1 MSRAEGSAI
10 HRVDLLASILLAC
23 LVQICVSLELPQ
35 LAGDRTSS
43 DLDVEHG
50 DSEPDSRLQSEAR
63 AQGKDRPKLTGFSQL
78 QFLGTGTS
86 GRATE
91 TDDVFLWSVGNVT
104 QPARSPSTKIRFQR
118 DFPGVKG
125 IQGSV
130 LGPFTEADQTLV
142 DWLATTPVVLC
153 SDDVM
158 FFTASGEGLAHL
170 FVDREGAA
178 PISLL
183 HLPSY
188 CGYSV
193 KSLSEDLQVLAA
205 YDACYIIQENGSY
218 VLPLL
223 WSGSP
228 LKLSC
233 PMEMP
238 TPAPSPSSMAP
249 LVFCSP
255 YGMAVQ
261 IYEKEEDILLLGV
274 IVNGDWVP
282 FVSAE
287 CAYRI
292 NSEPEDFI
300 FFIPFVAPCA
310 TVKDDVY
317 IQLVSQQEYIL
328 LCPVPPELVHPPRFP
343 PHHTPELPQAPYQP
357 MVFLTVNSTRWFPR
371 AHLSHCP
378 SQFPSTHPSHRCR
391 PSLRLHRP
399 QRCHPSQI
407 PQAPYFPEYLS
418 APQVP
423 YFPEY
428 LPIPQVPYFPEF
440 PLHPLVPSF
449 PESPSVPQSS
459 NTVSLPVRF
468 FNVYTEEYLSLD
480 LHCPLISTPPSVS
493 PPTTPPFI
501 VPKPKVSCTSHQMIV
516 ELPPGPMSGI
526 SVKECDLPSEKQ
538 LKCGPSFPS
547 QSLCLAMGCCFSKTS
562 RACYYPMDECTQD
575 RHFVFSVPATLTDPP
590 LVTALLVAAANFT
603 CTPEVVT
610 SEYAM
615 FKIPMDGCGV
625 RRVVVG
631 KTMIYL
637 LEVVNKVHA
646 ISLNY
651 GAITRDSP
659 IRLLVECRY
668 VPGSALT
675 VSYLVK
681 TPSLGPA
688 VQTQGLFGVQLRIA
702 KDAEYSSYHPQYHQP
717 LQMLL
722 GKPLYLELRLLNA
735 PDPSLVLLV
744 HYCVAYPRSGK
755 AVWVLLYNGCPN
767 PLDPAAQQSVLLE
780 PRPPPPQSQIRRFTV
795 TTFQFLPDREF
806 KDPHEEIYFMCSTEI
821 CSPSDGPCVEGCFG
835 R

>member
-1 MSRAEGSAI
+1 MYRAEGSAI

-35 LAGDRTSS
+35 LAGDTTSS

-50 DSEPDSRLQSEAR
+50 DSAPDSRLQSEAR
-63 AQGKDRPKLTGFSQL
+63 ALGKDRPKLTGFSEL

-91 TDDVFLWSVGNVT
+91 ADDVFLWSVGNVT
-104 QPARSPSTKIRFQR
+104 QPARSPSTKVRFQR
-118 DFPGVKG
+118 HFPGVKG

-282 FVSAE
+282 FVSAD

-310 TVKDDVY
+310 TVKDEVY

-328 LCPVPPELVHPPRFP
+328 LCPAPPGLVHPPHFP

-357 MVFLTVNSTRWFPR
+357 VQYSQLPQILLHEQQPITSPLPIVVSPPGPQPQPVTQRPIDPSKHPAAESPIIPVPVPEYPSVSQVPSIPETPLAPKVPPIPEYQSASKVPSIPETTSAPMV
-371 AHLSHCP
+371 
-378 SQFPSTHPSHRCR
+378 PSTPRYQPVTQVTSVPEQQPVTQSPSLPEHPSVLQVTSVPEHQ
-391 PSLRLHRP
+391 PAP
-399 QRCHPSQI
+399 QYPVV
-407 PQAPYFPEYLS
+407 PQVPYFFGYHSVPQLPYFPEYLS

-428 LPIPQVPYFPEF
+428 LPIPQVPYFPEL

-449 PESPSVPQSS
+449 PESPSVPQCQPDKISVFLPFAHPDSIQVTDKENWLYISSVAPHCQYMIQMSQGAGVSFQSPLPACHSYLENS

-501 VPKPKVSCTSHQMIV
+501 VPKPKVSCMSHEMIV

-526 SVKECDLPSEKQ
+526 SV
-538 LKCGPSFPS
+538 
-547 QSLCLAMGCCFSKTS
+547 
-562 RACYYPMDECTQD
+562 
-575 RHFVFSVPATLTDPP
+575 
-590 LVTALLVAAANFT
+590 
-603 CTPEVVT
+603 
-610 SEYAM
+610 
-615 FKIPMDGCGV
+615 
-625 RRVVVG
+625 
-631 KTMIYL
+631 
-637 LEVVNKVHA
+637 
-646 ISLNY
+646 
-651 GAITRDSP
+651 RD
-659 IRLLVECRY
+659 
-668 VPGSALT
+668 
-675 VSYLVK
+675 VK
-681 TPSLGPA
+681 GNQINL
-688 VQTQGLFGVQLRIA
+688 
-702 KDAEYSSYHPQYHQP
+702 KDASNYCGYSASKGQDGKIHLS
-717 LQMLL
+717 LQLQSTCHMNV
-722 GKPLYLELRLLNA
+722 ENA
-735 PDPSLVLLV
+735 RWTGILFS
-744 HYCVAYPRSGK
+744 R
-755 AVWVLLYNGCPN
+755 CP
-767 PLDPAAQQSVLLE
+767 
-780 PRPPPPQSQIRRFTV
+780 
-795 TTFQFLPDREF
+795 
-806 KDPHEEIYFMCSTEI
+806 PH
-821 CSPSDGPCVEGCFG
+821 
-835 R
+835 

>member
-1 MSRAEGSAI
+1 MYRAEGSAI

-35 LAGDRTSS
+35 LAGDTTSS

-50 DSEPDSRLQSEAR
+50 DSAPDSRLQSEAR
-63 AQGKDRPKLTGFSQL
+63 APGKDRPKLTGFSEL

-91 TDDVFLWSVGNVT
+91 ADDVFLWSVGNVT

-282 FVSAE
+282 FVSAD

-310 TVKDDVY
+310 TVKDEVY

-328 LCPVPPELVHPPRFP
+328 LCPAPPGLVHPPHFP
-343 PHHTPELPQAPYQP
+343 PHHTPELPQAPYQS
-357 MVFLTVNSTRWFPR
+357 MVFLTVNSTRAR
-371 AHLSHCP
+371 LSHCP

-391 PSLRLHRP
+391 PSLRLRRP
-399 QRCHPSQI
+399 QRYQPVTQVTSVPEQQPVTQAPSLPEHPSVSQVTSVPEHQPA
-407 PQAPYFPEYLS
+407 PQYPVVPQVPYFFGYHSVPQVPYFPEYLS

-428 LPIPQVPYFPEF
+428 LPIPQCQPDKISVFLPFAHPDSIQVTDKENWLYISSVAPHCQYMIQMSQGAGVSFQS
-440 PLHPLVPSF
+440 PLPACHSYL
-449 PESPSVPQSS
+449 ENS

-501 VPKPKVSCTSHQMIV
+501 VPKPKVSCTSHEMIV

-526 SVKECDLPSEKQ
+526 SVKDVKGNQINLKDASNYCGYSASKGQDGKIHLSLQ
-538 LKCGPSFPS
+538 L
-547 QSLCLAMGCCFSKTS
+547 QSTCHMNVEGKMYSITVG
-562 RACYYPMDECTQD
+562 Y
-575 RHFVFSVPATLTDPP
+575 LTD
-590 LVTALLVAAANFT
+590 
-603 CTPEVVT
+603 
-610 SEYAM
+610 
-615 FKIPMDGCGV
+615 G
-625 RRVVVG
+625 
-631 KTMIYL
+631 
-637 LEVVNKVHA
+637 
-646 ISLNY
+646 
-651 GAITRDSP
+651 GAQEAQFSCP
-659 IRLLVECRY
+659 
-668 VPGSALT
+668 
-675 VSYLVK
+675 VSV
-681 TPSLGPA
+681 SGRGI
-688 VQTQGLFGVQLRIA
+688 VF
-702 KDAEYSSYHPQYHQP
+702 
-717 LQMLL
+717 
-722 GKPLYLELRLLNA
+722 
-735 PDPSLVLLV
+735 VL
-744 HYCVAYPRSGK
+744 
-755 AVWVLLYNGCPN
+755 
-767 PLDPAAQQSVLLE
+767 
-780 PRPPPPQSQIRRFTV
+780 
-795 TTFQFLPDREF
+795 
-806 KDPHEEIYFMCSTEI
+806 
-821 CSPSDGPCVEGCFG
+821 
-835 R
+835 